1 MRDDV
6 EGMAGT
12 LTYLTDV
19 SAIFSSVSTTLSPE

>member
-12 LTYLTDV
+12 LTYLTEV
-19 SAIFSSVSTTLSPE
+19 SAMLFLSLHDTFT